1 MEKEKF
7 GKMKAAGYIC
17 LSFAAVLSILMLLPV
32 MTVEP
37 EIGLP
42 LVYFWAG
49 TGVTLLFGNAGKRIG
64 GYAVMNNNPILNGG
78 KL

>member
-17 LSFAAVLSILMLLPV
+17 LISAFVLSVLMLLPV
-32 MTVEP
+32 LAVKP

-49 TGVTLLFGNAGKRIG
+49 TGITLLFGNAGKRLG
-64 GYAVMNNNPILNGG
+64 GYAIEG
-78 KL
+78 KQE